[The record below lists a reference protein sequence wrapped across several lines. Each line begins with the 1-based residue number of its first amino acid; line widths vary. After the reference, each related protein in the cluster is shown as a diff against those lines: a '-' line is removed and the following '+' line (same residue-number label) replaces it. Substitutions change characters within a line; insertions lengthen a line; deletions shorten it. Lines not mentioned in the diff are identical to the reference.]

1 MKKTTALVLVS
12 FFLFTSYRPHT
23 PSISKHFTIQA
34 IAPGVWAA
42 INNDEYG
49 HAICNAGIID
59 LGDKTVIFDSFM
71 NIDAAMDLKSAAI
84 ALTNKT
90 ATIIINSHFHNDH
103 IRGNQV
109 FVPEAT
115 IISTIW
121 TRQQISISEPEE
133 ISWEKQNAANRLA
146 DAKEKFKIADGMAK
160 KELPMWIGY
169 FEGMVLSDPI
179 LITTLPD
186 LTFSDSLWIH
196 GKNRNIQLLE
206 CKNGHTG
213 SDIILELP
221 VEGIVFMGD
230 LLFVNR
236 HPWLGDGNYKSW
248 LTHLQKMGLGDEL
261 SFVEPEKQTETKP
274 LVKAETVTE
283 QPVVIAKPAEKIKPV
298 KEKATETK
306 PLVKTETVTEQ
317 PVVKV
322 KPIETEK
329 PVKEKATKTIPL
341 VKAEKVTEQ
350 PVVKIKPIEKVE
362 PVKEKATAVTAA
374 VIKKEPEKA
383 IVLTQAAVDIN
394 NRVIE
399 TIQSVNY
406 ASDSLVLTLYD
417 NGEVDGD
424 TVSVLMN
431 GEVIMPMVGLS
442 TNAVRKTIYTR
453 DITDSIKIV
462 MYAETLGSLPP
473 NTGLLIVNDGKD
485 RYEIRFSGD
494 LKKNAAIVF
503 KKRAADL
510 K

>member
-248 LTHLQKMGLGDEL
+248 LTHLQKMAEDKNYLIYVPGHGPVGGKKEMSLMINYLKDIHQLVKSGIENNLADSLITNSKIPDTYSSWWFGRFYKPNL
-261 SFVEPEKQTETKP
+261 SFLCNE
-274 LVKAETVTE
+274 
-283 QPVVIAKPAEKIKPV
+283 
-298 KEKATETK
+298 
-306 PLVKTETVTEQ
+306 
-317 PVVKV
+317 
-322 KPIETEK
+322 
-329 PVKEKATKTIPL
+329 
-341 VKAEKVTEQ
+341 
-350 PVVKIKPIEKVE
+350 
-362 PVKEKATAVTAA
+362 
-374 VIKKEPEKA
+374 IKKK
-383 IVLTQAAVDIN
+383 
-394 NRVIE
+394 
-399 TIQSVNY
+399 
-406 ASDSLVLTLYD
+406 
-417 NGEVDGD
+417 
-424 TVSVLMN
+424 
-431 GEVIMPMVGLS
+431 
-442 TNAVRKTIYTR
+442 
-453 DITDSIKIV
+453 
-462 MYAETLGSLPP
+462 
-473 NTGLLIVNDGKD
+473 
-485 RYEIRFSGD
+485 
-494 LKKNAAIVF
+494 
-503 KKRAADL
+503 
-510 K
+510 